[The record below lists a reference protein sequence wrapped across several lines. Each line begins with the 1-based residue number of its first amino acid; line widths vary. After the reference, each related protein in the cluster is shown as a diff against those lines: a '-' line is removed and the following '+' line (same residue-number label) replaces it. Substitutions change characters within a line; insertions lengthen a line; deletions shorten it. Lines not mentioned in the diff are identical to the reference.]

1 MNAKIVKLLNYLL
14 AKDFDPED
22 ISEMYKFIKNELN
35 ITNSEVLNIAPIL
48 YRKYYPL
55 LDDGEDFRSIENMN
69 VDYDEDDIDDRIIAL
84 SQHLEVHPLT
94 LKTIYNENN
103 IQDSRDESEYLVG
116 DEDEIREIFF
126 DRVDDRVQDLKEYN
140 PDYILDFLTLD
151 EGYAEQF
158 AEDEAGYRYE
168 NEEPEDVIGYL
179 NQREEHE
186 KWMERLE
193 EAETELNDVDNLI
206 TDLDYDI
213 ENETG
218 EFSEEELE
226 NMEERRELLSQ
237 RFTELETFIDNWD
250 DDEETKKFA
259 DTLEDDYVEFMARDI
274 YDEIERRGLDF
285 FVDDYGYS
293 TLDAIDSFFDID
305 EDAMKEDLYDTD
317 RAGELAYY
325 DGDEHEEEVNGEY
338 YFIYRQ
344 G

>member
-14 AKDFDPED
+14 SKDFDPED
-22 ISEMYKFIKNELN
+22 ISDMYKFIKNELH

-55 LDDGEDFRSIENMN
+55 LGDGEDFRSIENMN
-69 VDYDEDDIDDRIIAL
+69 MDFDEDDIDDRILAL

-94 LKTIYNENN
+94 LEGKYTNNYIYNV
-103 IQDSRDESEYLVG
+103 IDGSEYLVG
-116 DEDEIREIFF
+116 DEEEIKEIFY
-126 DRVDDRVQDLKEYN
+126 DRVDDRIEDLKEYN

-226 NMEERRELLSQ
+226 NMEEKRELLSQ

-259 DTLEDDYVEFMARDI
+259 DTLEDDYVEEMASEI
-274 YDEIERRGLDF
+274 YDEIKRRGLDF
-285 FVDDYGYS
+285 FVDDYGY
-293 TLDAIDSFFDID
+293 TTNNAIDAFYDID
-305 EDAMKEDLYDTD
+305 EDALKEDLYEYD
-317 RAGELAYY
+317 RASELAYW
-325 DGDEHEEEVNGEY
+325 DGNEHEEEVNGEY

>member
-14 AKDFDPED
+14 SKGLDPED

-84 SQHLEVHPLT
+84 SQHLEAHPLI
-94 LKTIYNENN
+94 LKSVYNENY
-103 IQDSRDESEYLVG
+103 IEDTRDGSEYLVG

-126 DRVDDRVQDLKEYN
+126 DRVDDRIEDLKEYN
-140 PDYILDFLTLD
+140 PDYVSHFLTLD
-151 EGYAEQF
+151 DDYAEDF
-158 AEDEAGYRYE
+158 ANAEARYRYDE
-168 NEEPEDVIGYL
+168 EEPEEVIAYL
-179 NQREEHE
+179 NQQDEHE

-193 EAETELNDVDNLI
+193 EAETEMNDVDNLI
-206 TDLDYDI
+206 SDLDYDI

-226 NMEERRELLSQ
+226 NMEERRDLLTQ
-237 RFTELETFIDNWD
+237 RFTELETFVDNWD
-250 DDEETKKFA
+250 DDEETSKFA
-259 DTLEDDYVEFMARDI
+259 DTLEDDYIEEFSKDI
-274 YDEIERRGLDF
+274 YREIEREGIDYF
-285 FVDDYGYS
+285 TDTYGYS
-293 TLDAIDSFFDID
+293 TKDAIDNFFVID
-305 EDAMKEDLYDTD
+305 EDEMKEDLYDTD

-338 YFIYRQ
+338 YYIYRQ

>member
-1 MNAKIVKLLNYLL
+1 MNATIVKLLNYLL
-14 AKDFDPED
+14 SKDFDPEE
-22 ISEMYKFIKNELN
+22 ISDMYKFIKNELH
-35 ITNSEVLNIAPIL
+35 ITNSEVLNTVPIL
-48 YRKYYPL
+48 YRKYHPL
-55 LDDGEDFRSIENMN
+55 LGDGEDFRSIENMN
-69 VDYDEDDIDDRIIAL
+69 TDFDDDDIDDRILAL

-94 LKTIYNENN
+94 LEAKYHNN
-103 IQDSRDESEYLVG
+103 YIWNVIDGREYLVG
-116 DEDEIREIFF
+116 DEDEIKDIFYN
-126 DRVDDRVQDLKEYN
+126 RVDDRIQDLKEYN

-250 DDEETKKFA
+250 DDEETNKFA
-259 DTLEDDYVEFMARDI
+259 DTLEDDYIEAMASDI
-274 YDEIERRGLDF
+274 YDEIERRGLEF
-285 FVDDYGYS
+285 FVDDYGYR
-293 TLDAIDSFFDID
+293 TNDAIDSFFDID
-305 EDAMKEDLYDTD
+305 EDALKEDLYEYD
-317 RAGELAYY
+317 RASELAYY
-325 DGDEHEEEVNGEY
+325 DGEEHEEEVNGEY

>member
-14 AKDFDPED
+14 SKDFDPED

-84 SQHLEVHPLT
+84 SQHLEVHPLI
-94 LKTIYNENN
+94 LKSVYNENYL
-103 IQDSRDESEYLVG
+103 QDTRDDSEYLVG

-126 DRVDDRVQDLKEYN
+126 DRVDDRIEDLKEYN
-140 PDYILDFLTLD
+140 PDYVSHFLTLD
-151 EGYAEQF
+151 DDYAEDF
-158 AEDEAGYRYE
+158 ANAEARYRYDE
-168 NEEPEDVIGYL
+168 EEPEEVIAYL
-179 NQREEHE
+179 NQQDEHE
-186 KWMERLE
+186 EWMGRLE
-193 EAETELNDVDNLI
+193 EAETEMNDVDNLI

-226 NMEERRELLSQ
+226 NMEERRDLLTQ
-237 RFTELETFIDNWD
+237 RFTELETFVDNWD
-250 DDEETKKFA
+250 DDEETSKFA
-259 DTLEDDYVEFMARDI
+259 DTLEDDYIESFTKYI
-274 YDEIERRGLDF
+274 YDEIVSRGLDF
-285 FVDDYGYS
+285 FVDDYGYP
-293 TLDAIDSFFDID
+293 TKDAIDNFFVID
-305 EDAMKEDLYDTD
+305 EDEMKEDIYDTD
-317 RAGELAYY
+317 RAAELAYY
-325 DGDEHEEEVNGEY
+325 DGDENEEEVNGEY
-338 YFIYRQ
+338 YYIYRQ